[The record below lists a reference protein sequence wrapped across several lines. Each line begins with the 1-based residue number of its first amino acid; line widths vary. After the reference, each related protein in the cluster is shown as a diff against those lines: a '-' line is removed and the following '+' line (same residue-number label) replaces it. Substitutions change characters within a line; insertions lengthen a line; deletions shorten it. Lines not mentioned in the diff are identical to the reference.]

1 MMLQEHLVQHYI
13 LWRAVWKENSISTP
27 CREFFNVSSNTGS
40 GFSLNDIH
48 VKGRNN
54 MNKLV
59 EIFIRWTTHAAALLT
74 DVQKMYNIVKLQE
87 EDWCLQRYLWGENL
101 YPSKFRQQKII
112 KTLSMA
118 SNLVAIKRNMHSEKQ
133 HQHQN
138 YPEYPKAN
146 IVIQKDVSVNDYL
159 SEANTKEE
167 VMQLADGSK

>member
-1 MMLQEHLVQHYI
+1 MLQEHLVQHYI
-13 LWRAVWKENSISTP
+13 LSRAVWKENSISTP
-27 CREFFNVSSNTGS
+27 CREVFNVSSNTGS

-112 KTLSMA
+112 KTLIYGIKSSGNQAEYALRKTA
-118 SNLVAIKRNMHSEKQ
+118 SASK
-133 HQHQN
+133 
-138 YPEYPKAN
+138 
-146 IVIQKDVSVNDYL
+146 L
-159 SEANTKEE
+159 S
-167 VMQLADGSK
+167 